1 MILAGDTGGTSTRL
15 AAFEFERSRL
25 RAVVEQTYPSR
36 EHAGLGE
43 IVGKFVAAHAI
54 AVRHA
59 CFGIAGPVRDGRVQ
73 TPNLPWLV
81 DARAMATQLGLASV
95 DLLNDLEANAW
106 GVAALAPEDL
116 LTLNAGAPGARGNAC
131 VVAAGTGLGEAG
143 MFWDGA
149 MHRAFGCEG
158 GHVDFA
164 PRDALEIDLLR
175 HLKARFGHVSSERVI
190 SGPGLVNIYGFLRD
204 TGRGTETPEI
214 AVAMRD
220 RDAAAVIAQAAL
232 DERCALCVTAL
243 DLMVSLYGAEAGNAG
258 LKFMASGGVYI
269 GGGIAPKIVRKLAD
283 GAFVR
288 AFVAKGRMQ
297 PLLEAMP
304 VHVILNPKTA
314 LLGSARYA
322 AVRAGL
328 IQGQAPQAP
337 SA

>member
-15 AAFEFERSRL
+15 AAFLFEHDRL
-25 RAVVEQTYPSR
+25 RVVVEQTYSSR
-36 EHAGLGE
+36 THGGLGE
-43 IVGKFVAAHAI
+43 IVAKFVAAHAI

-73 TPNLPWLV
+73 TPNLPWIV
-81 DARAMATQLGLASV
+81 DAAAMAAQLGLAGV

-106 GVAALAPEDL
+106 GVAALAPGDL

-143 MFWDGA
+143 MYWDGA

-158 GHVDFA
+158 GHGDFA

-175 HLKARFGHVSSERVI
+175 HLQPRFGHVSSERVI
-190 SGPGLVNIYGFLRD
+190 SGPGLVNVYQFLRD
-204 TGRGTETPEI
+204 TGRGRETP
-214 AVAMRD
+214 AVAAGLAD
-220 RDAAAVIAQAAL
+220 RDPAAVIAQAAL
-232 DERCALCVTAL
+232 DGTCPLCVMAL
-243 DLMVSLYGAEAGNAG
+243 DLLVSLYGAEAGNAA
-258 LKFMASGGVYI
+258 LKFMATGGVYI
-269 GGGIAPKIVRKLAD
+269 GGGIAPKIARKLAD

-304 VHVILNPKTA
+304 VHVIMNPKTA

-328 IQGQAPQAP
+328 VHGDAPPA
-337 SA
+337 